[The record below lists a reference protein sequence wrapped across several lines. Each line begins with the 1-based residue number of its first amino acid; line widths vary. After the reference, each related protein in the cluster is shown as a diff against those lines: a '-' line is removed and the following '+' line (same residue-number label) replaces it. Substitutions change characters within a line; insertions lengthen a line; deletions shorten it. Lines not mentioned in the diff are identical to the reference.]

1 MHCDFGLGPHFV
13 LLGIMFPLYPAPFFT
28 SIKSSS
34 DARASLLLQASLLYV
49 SDSPMLVLLS
59 LTNIFP
65 VNAVYTEKIVNLQ
78 RKKYDDDETRIV
90 KPIERCRME

>member
-1 MHCDFGLGPHFV
+1 MDGC
-13 LLGIMFPLYPAPFFT
+13 LYA
-28 SIKSSS
+28 
-34 DARASLLLQASLLYV
+34 
-49 SDSPMLVLLS
+49 SDSPMLVFLS
-59 LTNIFP
+59 LTNIFS

>member
-1 MHCDFGLGPHFV
+1 
-13 LLGIMFPLYPAPFFT
+13 
-28 SIKSSS
+28 
-34 DARASLLLQASLLYV
+34 
-49 SDSPMLVLLS
+49 MLVLLS